1 VGISLLGFSRSRL
14 LLSPQG
20 RGSDRGSTLAG
31 VPGRAQGGGRRGA
44 GRRPGDRVG
53 RAGDG
58 RWPGHGPYDRVLAA
72 LCQGRPHGLGDRA
85 NSLGSGKPWGGRPRR

>member
-72 LCQGRPHGLGDRA
+72 LCQGRPHGSWRSCELVGF
-85 NSLGSGKPWGGRPRR
+85 G